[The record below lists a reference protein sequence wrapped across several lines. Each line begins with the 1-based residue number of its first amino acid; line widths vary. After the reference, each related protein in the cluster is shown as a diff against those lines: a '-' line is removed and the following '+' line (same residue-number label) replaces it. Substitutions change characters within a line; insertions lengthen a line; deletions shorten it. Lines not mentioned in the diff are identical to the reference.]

1 MQTHIGKNMNGL
13 NRFLFCFLLL
23 ILCTSI
29 TTSANANPANRRAFA
44 RYFGSYLTENLNSC
58 STCHVRAHAEGAES
72 LDDFPHN
79 AFGTQLRVEADKLLN
94 EGKETDIKLRLNR
107 IAEQDA
113 DGDGFSNLQ
122 EILSGTHPGDKSK
135 FPTAASAKK
144 LDKLTAK
151 FTEYQSRYAWKPFK
165 PVKRPDVPEVDNTK
179 WPRNPIDHFISSGH
193 KRKGLT
199 AAAEAEPTVL
209 LRRVYLDLIGLNPTP
224 QEIRDFIKAQKTNP
238 KAYEE
243 VVARLLDHPAY
254 GERWGRHWMD
264 VWRYSDWAGYK
275 QALRVSQ
282 RHIWHWRDWIIES
295 LNSDK
300 GYDQMIIEMI
310 AADELKP
317 DDWDTV
323 RATGFLA
330 RNYHAL
336 RDQWMDDVVKHTSQA
351 FLGITVGCAKCH
363 DHMYDPIKQNEY
375 YQMRA
380 IFETYHVR
388 TDKVE
393 GVVDISKNGIP
404 RVYDKSLTAKT
415 WFLEQGDERRP
426 VKDKSIPPGV
436 PQFLGGTFEITP
448 VSLPMIAS
456 QPGQREFVKQD
467 LLNQAK
473 QAMSQA
479 KQDEQRLAAQS
490 SLAVLEAQLA
500 IEKLEMSGDKKSDT
514 WKTAAK
520 NLVTLQR
527 QAAIKEAQWKLS
539 TAIQSQQKAKDALEK
554 VEKAKNKPSKSISR
568 AKQQLTK
575 ANKQHKAAVAQLKK
589 AEEDASKKVTTKYTA
604 RKQLKY
610 PNQSSGR
617 RLAFARWL
625 TEKNNPLTARVA
637 MNHIWLRHFGQ
648 PIVPT
653 VNEFGGNGREP
664 THPALLDWLA
674 SELVDRN
681 WSMKEMHQLIV
692 TSSTYRMAGTG
703 PKNESIKNSQI
714 DPDNTYL
721 WKKPARRMEGE
732 IVRDNL
738 LYIPGRLDS
747 KMGGADID
755 NTKAQESRRKSIYLR
770 HAHEKLV
777 EFIQIFDGPSVSEC
791 YMRETSVQPHQAL
804 ALANSQLTLHASKD
818 LTTKIY
824 KQTSGNVDKFIEEA
838 FLHILSRQPTAE
850 EKKLCQNFFSESDT
864 NNKPKITQGE
874 FQKLITVLFNHN
886 DFVTI
891 R

>member
-1 MQTHIGKNMNGL
+1 MNGL
-13 NRFLFCFLLL
+13 NKYFLSFLLL
-23 ILCTSI
+23 MLCTSI
-29 TTSANANPANRRAFA
+29 TPPAQANPANRRAFV
-44 RYFGSYLTENLNSC
+44 RYFGSYLSKNLNSC
-58 STCHVRAHAEGAES
+58 STCHVRAHADGAES
-72 LDDFPHN
+72 LEDFPHN
-79 AFGTQLRVEADKLLN
+79 SFGNQLKIAEEKLH
-94 EGKETDIKLRLNR
+94 KEKRDTSIEQRLKL
-107 IAEQDA
+107 IAEQDT

-122 EILSGTHPGDKSK
+122 EILIGTAPGDKTK
-135 FPTAASAKK
+135 FPDAASAKK
-144 LDKLTAK
+144 LQKLIVN
-151 FTEYQSRYAWKPFK
+151 FTEYQNRYAWKPFK
-165 PVKRPDVPEVDNTK
+165 PIKRPKVPVVENIN
-179 WPRNPIDHFISSGH
+179 WPRNPIDHFIDAGH
-193 KRKGLT
+193 KREGLKH
-199 AAAEAEPTVL
+199 AAEAAPTVL

-224 QEIRDFIKAQKTNP
+224 QEIRDFIQSQKTNP

-275 QALRVSQ
+275 NALRVSQ

-300 GYDQMIIEMI
+300 GYDQMIVEMI

-330 RNYHAL
+330 RSYHAQ

-363 DHMYDPIKQNEY
+363 DHMYDPIMQTEY
-375 YQMRA
+375 YNMRA

-388 TDKVE
+388 TDRVA
-393 GVVDISKNGIP
+393 GVLDTSKNGIP
-404 RVYDKSLTAKT
+404 RAYDKSLTANT
-415 WFLEQGDERRP
+415 WFLDQGDERRP

-436 PQFLGGTFEITP
+436 PEFLGGTYEVKS
-448 VSLPMIAS
+448 VSLPIVAS
-456 QPGQREFVKQD
+456 QPAQRDFEKQD
-467 LLNQAK
+467 LLAQAK
-473 QAMSQA
+473 QAMDQA
-479 KQDEQRLAAQS
+479 KQDEQRLAAKS
-490 SLAVLEAQLA
+490 TLAVLEAQLA
-500 IEKLEMSGDKKSDT
+500 IEKLEMTGDKKSDS

-520 NLVTLQR
+520 KLVTLQR
-527 QAAIKEAQWKLS
+527 QAAIEEAKWKLTS
-539 TAIQSQQKAKDALEK
+539 ATQSQQQAKEALKKA
-554 VEKAKNKPSKSISR
+554 EKAKKKTNIAK
-568 AKQQLTK
+568 AKQKLEK
-575 ANKQHKAAVAQLKK
+575 ASKQHKAALTQLKK
-589 AEEDASKKVTTKYTA
+589 AEKASSKELTTKYA
-604 RKQLKY
+604 PRKQLKY
-610 PNQSSGR
+610 PAQSSGR

-625 TEKNNPLTARVA
+625 TNKNNPLTARVA

-674 SELVDRN
+674 SELIKRN
-681 WSMKEMHQLIV
+681 WRMKEMHQLIV
-692 TSSTYRMAGTG
+692 TSATYRMAGTG
-703 PKNESIKNSQI
+703 PKENFQI
-714 DPDNTYL
+714 DPDNKYL
-721 WKKPARRMEGE
+721 WKKSSRRMEGE

-738 LYIPGRLDS
+738 LFIPGRLDS
-747 KMGGADID
+747 QMGGADID
-755 NTKAQESRRKSIYLR
+755 NTKAQDSRRKSIYLR

-777 EFIQIFDGPSVSEC
+777 EFVQIFDGPSVSEC

-804 ALANSQLTLHASKD
+804 ALANSQLTFHASKD
-818 LTTKIY
+818 LTAKIY
-824 KQTSGNVDKFIEEA
+824 QQTSGKVDDFIEEA
-838 FLHILSRQPTAE
+838 FLYILSRQPNSE
-850 EKKLCQNFFSESDT
+850 EKRLCRDFLSDSGK
-864 NNKPKITQGE
+864 NNKPLTTQAE